1 MKKSA
6 IFALV
11 CALSLG
17 ACQFTTPVPNNPAP
31 TIPPPTVDFAKTADV
46 IAQTS
51 VAQTLTAL
59 PSPTIA
65 PATDT
70 ATPPIAD
77 ETTTAV
83 TETLQPNLTT
93 TPATATTGPIDTAPT
108 VTATAAISG
117 SPTPSPTNGVL
128 TYGTLPPANTPFTD
142 ATLVNKSKR
151 EAYISLQVVSK
162 NGYTIIEYPVATVV
176 KIKIPVGGY
185 TYVAWVGGRQLIGYF
200 NVSQG
205 SNPTINIYKD
215 KIIIVK

>member
-51 VAQTLTAL
+51 VAQTLTAQ
-59 PSPTIA
+59 PSPTVA
-65 PATDT
+65 TNTDT

-77 ETTTAV
+77 GTTATV
-83 TETLQPNLTT
+83 TDTLQPNLTT
-93 TPATATTGPIDTAPT
+93 TPATATSGPVVTAPT
-108 VTATAAISG
+108 ATATAALSG
-117 SPTPSPTNGVL
+117 SVTPSPTNGVL
-128 TYGTLPPANTPFTD
+128 TYGTLPPANNPYTD
-142 ATLVNKSKR
+142 ATLVNKAKR
-151 EAYISLQVVSK
+151 EVYISLQVVTK
-162 NGYTIIEYPVATVV
+162 NGYTIIEYPVDTVV
-176 KIKIPVGGY
+176 KIKIPVGDY

-200 NVSQG
+200 KVSEG
-205 SNPTINIYKD
+205 SNPTIDIYKD